1 VRSGAAQEIGLGDTP
16 IRIRI
21 GSMVSY
27 QADGRLFDGIG
38 ITPDVLVRPA
48 PEYYIGGADLALAEA
63 LKRIR
68 STP

>member
-1 VRSGAAQEIGLGDTP
+1 
-16 IRIRI
+16 
-21 GSMVSY
+21 MVSY